1 MDGDGDDYL
10 LPLRIGEELT
20 LTGSLDIRVLRG
32 AAEVWGSRLSH
43 EFQRIVV
50 PPWSATPRLLAL
62 RSSNEVEMEKETAEV
77 RAFLE
82 ARKWPVVLCLRRA
95 TGAGHANRP
104 SDPKERLESM
114 REVLV
119 PPDARPRLRAH
130 RAWPSIVQ
138 HFVDHCLHSSSPESP
153 AVLLVMGAKGV
164 GKSTCCRFLVNSLLS
179 LQVPEVFFLETDL
192 GQPELGPPGVV
203 TLHRIRCPMLQVPH
217 SEQHR
222 HESRRAEICLNL
234 RPFTSLTFLNYNRD
248 IDDIDSPF
256 PVDVSGSQFPAVST
270 KKLMDLS
277 GIRPGLP
284 GSYL

>member
-1 MDGDGDDYL
+1 MSHKAWCGRKQGRSQRIIKRLVLVGDGDDYL

-62 RSSNEVEMEKETAEV
+62 RSSESSVEMEKEPADV

-82 ARKWPVVLCLRRA
+82 ARKWPVVLCLRRVMGA
-95 TGAGHANRP
+95 TGATGASGWNRP

-114 REVLV
+114 REVLL
-119 PPDARPRLRAH
+119 PPDVRPRLRAH

-138 HFVDHCLHSSSPESP
+138 HFVDHCLRSSSPDSP

-222 HESRRAEICLNL
+222 HESRTAEIGHL
-234 RPFTSLTFLNYNRD
+234 SLSLA
-248 IDDIDSPF
+248 
-256 PVDVSGSQFPAVST
+256 SQNQ
-270 KKLMDLS
+270 
-277 GIRPGLP
+277 GH
-284 GSYL
+284 

>member
-1 MDGDGDDYL
+1 MSHKAWCGRKQGRSQRIIKRLVVIGDDFL

-20 LTGSLDIRVLRG
+20 LTGSLDLRVLRG

-50 PPWSATPRLLAL
+50 PPWSATPRVLAV
-62 RSSNEVEMEKETAEV
+62 RSSGEVPETADEGPEV
-77 RAFLE
+77 RAFLA
-82 ARKWPVVLCLRRA
+82 ARKWPVILCLRNQSCA
-95 TGAGHANRP
+95 S

-114 REVLV
+114 KDVLTS
-119 PPDARPRLRAH
+119 PDARPRLRAH

-138 HFVDHCLHSSSPESP
+138 HFVDHCLRSSRPQSP

-179 LQVPEVFFLETDL
+179 LQVPEVYFLETDL

-203 TLHRIRCPMLQVPH
+203 TLHRIRKPMLQVPH

-222 HESRRAEICLNL
+222 HESRLER
-234 RPFTSLTFLNYNRD
+234 
-248 IDDIDSPF
+248 SPNG
-256 PVDVSGSQFPAVST
+256 PVLQSHPVTNHHVCS
-270 KKLMDLS
+270 
-277 GIRPGLP
+277 I
-284 GSYL
+284 